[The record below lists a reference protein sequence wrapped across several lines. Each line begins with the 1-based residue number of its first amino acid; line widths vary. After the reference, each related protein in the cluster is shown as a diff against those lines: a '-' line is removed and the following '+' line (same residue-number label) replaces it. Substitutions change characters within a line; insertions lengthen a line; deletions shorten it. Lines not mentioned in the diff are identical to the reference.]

1 MRFYTQQHRFYCGI
15 DLHART
21 MHVCILDHAGNVV
34 LDRNLPCHF
43 DTLLQVIAPFRDDLI
58 IGVEC
63 MFGWYWLADRCAEHH
78 LPFVVG
84 HALYMKLIHG
94 GKAKNDRIDAGKIA
108 RLLRGGNF
116 PIAYAYPKGMR
127 ETRDLLR
134 RRTYLVRKR
143 AELLTHVQILNA
155 QYNLAPFPKK
165 LSFAANRAE
174 MNIAARFTDPRVQKS
189 ATVNLAL
196 IDRLE
201 ELWRQEDRQRPPALG
216 LRRAGVSAFAR

>member
-1 MRFYTQQHRFYCGI
+1 
-15 DLHART
+15 
-21 MHVCILDHAGNVV
+21 
-34 LDRNLPCHF
+34 
-43 DTLLQVIAPFRDDLI
+43 
-58 IGVEC
+58 
-63 MFGWYWLADRCAEHH
+63 
-78 LPFVVG
+78 
-84 HALYMKLIHG
+84 
-94 GKAKNDRIDAGKIA
+94 
-108 RLLRGGNF
+108 
-116 PIAYAYPKGMR
+116 MR

-134 RRTYLVRKR
+134 RRTYLVRTR
-143 AELLTHVQILNA
+143 AELLTHLQLLNA